1 MVAASTI
8 LRQPPVRYSAYDGLD
23 EGGIMS
29 PHAARL
35 VVALVL
41 IVSLAALA
49 SCGGTTV
56 ITITAPPTIAS
67 SPGVTE
73 TPATSPTPAD
83 TSSPSPSPADTVVSP
98 SPSATDT
105 SVPSPSPSESSSPSA
120 TPTVASESQQF
131 SDFVHAVRPIRL
143 RYRLLENRLEHI
155 IWTDAHKYIDSSW
168 PPAGHNVWRAVNN
181 CDAILVDLQLV
192 QTPDFMQSGMSS
204 LLKCLRL
211 ERKMYTQIG
220 NWLVWKQSWAS
231 GTTNGKRYEALL
243 TQSGDAADLWRIK
256 VKMEAKR
263 LGVHIPWNWS
273 KP

>member
-8 LRQPPVRYSAYDGLD
+8 LRQPLVRYSAYDGLD
-23 EGGIMS
+23 ERGIMR

-35 VVALVL
+35 VVAFVL
-41 IVSLAALA
+41 IISFAALA

-56 ITITAPPTIAS
+56 ITITATPTIAS
-67 SPGVTE
+67 SPSATE
-73 TPATSPTPAD
+73 TPATSPTPTD
-83 TSSPSPSPADTVVSP
+83 TSSPSPSPTDTVVSP

-120 TPTVASESQQF
+120 TPTVASEAQQF

-143 RYRLLENRLEHI
+143 RYRVLENRLDHI
-155 IWTDAHKYIDSSW
+155 IWSDAHKYIDSSW
-168 PPAGHNVWRAVNN
+168 PPAGHKVWRAVDSY
-181 CDAILVDLQLV
+181 DAILVDLQLV
-192 QTPDFMQSGMSS
+192 QTPDFMQPGMNS
-204 LLKCLRL
+204 LLRCLRL
-211 ERKMYTQIG
+211 DRKMYTQIG
-220 NWLVWKQSWAS
+220 NWLVWKRSWAS

-243 TQSGDAADLWRIK
+243 AQSGDAADLWRIK